1 VARVDVGRGDGP
13 PMLEEEAQVRAQRGE
28 NRGEQSEHER
38 KR

>member
-1 VARVDVGRGDGP
+1 
-13 PMLEEEAQVRAQRGE
+13 MLEEEAQVRAQRGE